1 MIKILLLTIAI
12 MMVNEHNI
20 KISHVEHKEFGSS
33 ISVNAKIIQLS
44 NQKQQIVSKLRG
56 HLEHYFVQIGEN
68 VKKGDKIAEIDSLEL
83 SHMSATFISLSKELN
98 VAKKRLYN
106 TRKLYKKGL
115 SSMQDLSAEEMAI
128 SGIESKRNSL
138 KSQLN
143 SLEIDLNTLKKAT
156 DTFTIYAHADGKIDQ
171 LLVSLHANID
181 AQTPI
186 VSLVQES
193 GYYAEAYLPVE
204 KAMQSTKDIKATLK
218 IANRNYPCK
227 FISLLP
233 QVDETTGQAKM
244 LFWIESKKD
253 RLLLNSYAKMQI
265 LQSNDKHFVVV
276 KKSALSM
283 FDSEWVVFIPHE
295 DEEHHE
301 EHEGHDKLD
310 DHDEEEEHSAH
321 DEHEEHKEDSKHDE
335 HGHDDHEDEEVPF
348 SLQVVKK
355 LHSFGDEIAV
365 EGIHEGEEY
374 VSDGVYFVKSMLLKS
389 KLGGHGH

>member
-1 MIKILLLTIAI
+1 
-12 MMVNEHNI
+12 MMVNASDI

-33 ISVNAKIIQLS
+33 ILVNAKIIQLS

-83 SHMSATFISLSKELN
+83 SQMSATFISLSKEMN
-98 VAKKRLYN
+98 MAKKRLYN

-115 SSMQDLSAEEMAI
+115 ASLYDLSSEEMVI

-138 KSQLN
+138 KSQLS
-143 SLEIDLNTLKKAT
+143 SLEIDLNSLKKAT

-171 LLVSLHANID
+171 LLVSLHSNID

-193 GYYAEAYLPVE
+193 GYYAEAYMSVE
-204 KAMQSTKDIKATLK
+204 KAMQSTNDIKATLEINNK
-218 IANRNYPCK
+218 NYSCK

-233 QVDETTGQAKM
+233 QVDEKTGQAKI

-265 LQSNDKHFVVV
+265 LQPSDKYFMVV

-283 FDSEWVVFIPHE
+283 FDGEWVLFVPHDDH
-295 DEEHHE
+295 DENDKHE
-301 EHEGHDKLD
+301 EHE
-310 DHDEEEEHSAH
+310 
-321 DEHEEHKEDSKHDE
+321 EDSEHDE